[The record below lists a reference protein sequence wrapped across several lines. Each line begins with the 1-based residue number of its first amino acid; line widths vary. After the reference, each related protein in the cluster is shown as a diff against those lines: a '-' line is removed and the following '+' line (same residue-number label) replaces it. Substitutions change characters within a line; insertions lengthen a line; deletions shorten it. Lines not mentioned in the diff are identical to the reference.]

1 MQKSLL
7 YLRKSKLIFNNLLLA
22 LWFDV
27 LLVRFYGSV
36 ITESSL
42 CFGRYFLLEC
52 LVVTHYFLLALMVLS
67 TLLLCSLCVAC

>member
-42 CFGRYFLLEC
+42 WFGRYFLLEC

>member
-7 YLRKSKLIFNNLLLA
+7 YLRKSKLTFNNLLLA

-42 CFGRYFLLEC
+42 WFGRYFLLEC

-67 TLLLCSLCVAC
+67 TLFLCSLCVAC